1 LTPKQKVTSSTKPGA
16 AIIVGCSSDI
26 GMALAE
32 RWLNAG
38 WRLAGT
44 FRQPSTKT
52 DALLLA
58 GAQLTELDLASPL
71 SVTEAAKQLQ
81 VMMPTWDALVLCPA
95 TMEPIAPFAECEFDA
110 WAIGLEVNL
119 IQQLRLLHSLLPFRQ
134 TSGEHQPTVL
144 MFAGGGTNS
153 APDRFSSYTLSKI
166 AAIKM
171 CELLD
176 REIPDTKFSILGP
189 GWVRTKIHDETLRA
203 GTQAGSAFE
212 QTRQRLDG
220 NDFTPMSDILD
231 CCDWLLAAPRAAVG
245 GRNFSVAHDNWGSDE
260 LIRRLVSD
268 QDCYKLRRHENS
280 GPTEGN
286 MKRADET

>member
-1 LTPKQKVTSSTKPGA
+1 
-16 AIIVGCSSDI
+16 
-26 GMALAE
+26 MALAE

-38 WRLAGT
+38 WQLAGT
-44 FRQPSTKT
+44 FRQPSAKT
-52 DALLLA
+52 DALSVA
-58 GAQLTELDLASPL
+58 GAQLTELDLASPS
-71 SVTEAAKQLQ
+71 SVTEAAQRLQ
-81 VMMPTWDALVLCPA
+81 AMMQTWDALVLCPA
-95 TMEPIAPFAECEFDA
+95 TMEPIAPFAECDFDA
-110 WAIGLEVNL
+110 WATGLEVNL
-119 IQQLRLLHSLLPFRQ
+119 IQQLRLLHALLPSRQ
-134 TSGEHQPTVL
+134 TSGERQPTVL

-203 GTQAGSAFE
+203 GTQAGAALE

-220 NDFTPMSDILD
+220 DNFTPMSDILD

-260 LIRRLVSD
+260 LTRLLLSD
-268 QDCYKLRRHENS
+268 QDSYKLRRHRNGS
-280 GPTEGN
+280 PAGGKK
-286 MKRADET
+286 KRAN